1 MLTQLPLGGKSEGGS
16 QVLGQEFQNFG
27 HHNSRR
33 KKSKN
38 AGGDADDIRVLNGDF
53 SRAVGIE
60 PQKK

>member
-1 MLTQLPLGGKSEGGS
+1 
-16 QVLGQEFQNFG
+16 LGQEFQNFG